1 MTPKMWMHRALELAE
16 SALGRTAP
24 NPPVGAV
31 IVRDG
36 VFVSEGHTQPVG
48 GAHAE
53 IVAIRSAKKA
63 KRDVAGCEMYVTLE
77 PCCHVGRTP
86 PCTNAIIESGI
97 KKVIIGTVDPY
108 KAMRGRGIRQLR
120 EAGVD
125 VEVGVEQDKAL
136 RVIRGFHRACL
147 HGLPE
152 VTCKTAISLD
162 GAIATAEGESQ
173 WITGPEA
180 RQYGH
185 QLRATHD
192 AILVGVGTV
201 VADNPRLNCR
211 ALGGKDPIPVVLD
224 TKLRISESAALFSAG
239 TRPILFC
246 GEDAPYREL
255 DADVV
260 RVPLNDGGTL
270 DITRV
275 LRHLAAR
282 GVHRVLVEGGAEV
295 HRTCIDANLVDTLY
309 VFVAGTVI
317 PGGRRWLAGPALQ
330 HLEKAPRFGP
340 PKVMTVGDDVMLQ
353 YDLVHQFPMR
363 AMDEEE

>member
-1 MTPKMWMHRALELAE
+1 MTPDMWMQRALGLAE

-36 VFVSEGHTQPVG
+36 VFVAEGHTQPVG
-48 GAHAE
+48 GPHAE
-53 IVAIRSAKKA
+53 IVALRAAKAA
-63 KRDVAGCEMYVTLE
+63 KRDVSGCEMYVTLE

-86 PCTNAIIESGI
+86 PCTNALIEAGI
-97 KKVIIGTVDPY
+97 KKVTIGTVDPY
-108 KAMRGRGIRQLR
+108 KEMRGRGIRQLR
-120 EAGVD
+120 NAGID
-125 VEVGVEQDKAL
+125 VRVGVRQEEAL

-162 GAIATAEGESQ
+162 GAIATATGESQ

-192 AILVGVGTV
+192 AILVGIGTV
-201 VADNPRLNCR
+201 SADNPRLNCR
-211 ALGGKDPIPVVLD
+211 ALGGNDPIPVVLD
-224 TKLRISESAALFSAG
+224 TRLRISENAALFSAG
-239 TRPILFC
+239 KRPIVFC

-255 DADVV
+255 NADIV
-260 RVPLNDGGTL
+260 RVPVGDGGTL

-275 LRHLAAR
+275 LRHLSHATYT
-282 GVHRVLVEGGAEV
+282 GYWWKGAQRCTGHV
-295 HRTCIDANLVDTLY
+295 SMRNLW
-309 VFVAGTVI
+309 I
-317 PGGRRWLAGPALQ
+317 P
-330 HLEKAPRFGP
+330 F
-340 PKVMTVGDDVMLQ
+340 MSS
-353 YDLVHQFPMR
+353 
-363 AMDEEE
+363 